1 MYDKHIEEIGM
12 ITLITSIQNQQVKAW
27 KKLKQRKYR
36 KQTGTFI
43 VEGFHLVEEA
53 YNSNWNIETILIQE
67 NVVHPEWAD
76 KLSITT
82 LSANVFKEIAA
93 TKTPQGIAAVVNVKE
108 SVMLTTGT
116 TLLLDAVQDPGN
128 VGTMIR
134 TADAL
139 GFSQVVLGKGCAD
152 LFNEKVVRASQGSI
166 FHLPVIEA
174 DLENILSILQKEKY
188 IIWASTLE
196 QAIPLTE
203 ATFTHHTAL
212 IVGNEGEGVSRE
224 LLELADKKVKIPIA
238 GQAESFNVAVAAG
251 IMMYAIYNS

>member
-53 YNSNWNIETILIQE
+53 YNSDWNIETILIQE
-67 NVVHPEWAD
+67 NVNLPEWAE
-76 KLSITT
+76 KFSPIT
-82 LSANVFKEIAA
+82 LSTNVFKEIAD
-93 TKTPQGIAAVVNVKE
+93 TKTPQGIAAVVNIKE
-108 SVMLTTGT
+108 SIMLSTGA
-116 TLLLDAVQDPGN
+116 TLLLDTVQDPGN

-139 GFSQVVLGKGCAD
+139 GFSQVILGKGCAD

-166 FHLPVIEA
+166 FHLRVIEA
-174 DLENILSILQKEKY
+174 GLENTLSSLHKHKY
-188 IIWASTLE
+188 TIWASTLE
-196 QAIPLTE
+196 EAIPLTE
-203 ATFTHHTAL
+203 ATFSHHTAL
-212 IVGNEGEGVSRE
+212 IVGNEGEGVSKE
-224 LLELADKKVKIPIA
+224 ILELADKKVKIPIV

-251 IMMYAIYNS
+251 IMMYAIHNS

>member
-1 MYDKHIEEIGM
+1 VA
-12 ITLITSIQNQQVKAW
+12 ITAFSGHVIK
-27 KKLKQRKYR
+27 
-36 KQTGTFI
+36 G
-43 VEGFHLVEEA
+43 
-53 YNSNWNIETILIQE
+53 
-67 NVVHPEWAD
+67 
-76 KLSITT
+76 
-82 LSANVFKEIAA
+82 IAA
-93 TKTPQGIAAVVNVKE
+93 KNTLHGIAAVVPVRE
-108 SVMLTTGT
+108 SVMLSTGT
-116 TLLLDAVQDPGN
+116 TALVDAVHDPGP
-128 VGTMIR
+128 VGTMSR
-134 TADAL
+134 AADAL
-139 GFSQVVLGKGCAD
+139 GCSQVVRGKGCAE
-152 LFNEKVVRASQGSI
+152 LFVQRDVTASQVSI